1 MTTTLALVTGNTAAS
16 REAAIVQRF
25 DPNISS
31 AFILEGL
38 SSGSGALE
46 ALAEDAGFPLVR
58 VAPACMCCIGNLTLS
73 VHLNR
78 LLRQH
83 RPTSLYL
90 AVASTEHIERLRA
103 FLEST
108 SYAGLLSLAPIIQA
122 DE

>member
-1 MTTTLALVTGNTAAS
+1 MTTALTLVTGSTAAS
-16 REAAIVQRF
+16 REAAIVRHF
-25 DPNISS
+25 DPHVSS

-46 ALAEDAGFPLVR
+46 TLAEEAGFPLVR

-83 RPTSLYL
+83 RPASIII
-90 AVASTEHIERLRA
+90 AVASTEHIEQLRS

-108 SYAGLLSLAPIIQA
+108 SYQGLLSLTPIVQA